1 MILIELQSEL
11 ANLDNSLYS
20 PVNVTI
26 PPQKNV
32 NYDAFG
38 SHVDRFTIVTI
49 ANLL

>member
-11 ANLDNSLYS
+11 ANLDDPLYI
-20 PVNVTI
+20 PVNVTM
-26 PPQKNV
+26 PSQQNV